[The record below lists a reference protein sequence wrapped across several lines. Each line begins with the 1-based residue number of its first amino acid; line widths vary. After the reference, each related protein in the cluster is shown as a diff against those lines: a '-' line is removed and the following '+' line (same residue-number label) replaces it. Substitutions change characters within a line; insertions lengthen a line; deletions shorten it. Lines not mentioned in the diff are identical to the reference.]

1 MPDELMI
8 DAARLSDRELVRAW
22 QSTDG
27 TGALAEA
34 LIAEIERRELDL

>member
-1 MPDELMI
+1 MPDEVTT
-8 DAARLSDRELVRAW
+8 DVARLSDRELVRAW

-34 LIAEIERRELDL
+34 LIAEIERRGLDL